1 MLCLQS
7 VIHVIDAVLLPAFA
21 ANSTNGTF
29 NGTGVDT
36 SVGPL
41 NGTFGAGN
49 PSTSPPT
56 GGIITTNPPSG
67 TGGSNNAFPR

>member
-1 MLCLQS
+1 

-29 NGTGVDT
+29 NSTGVDT

-49 PSTSPPT
+49 PSPSTGGVIGLPPT
-56 GGIITTNPPSG
+56 
-67 TGGSNNAFPR
+67 TGGGNTNLFPR